1 MLPFFPSEPMDK
13 DAVVSASKTMLKVA
27 HADGVHAAEI
37 DLIRSFY
44 TSGLDGRDWPS
55 FDKLLQEASGDLHVT
70 AQAFSD
76 ERQRETVIALCVM
89 TGLADGTLSD
99 AEQAAV
105 RSIANDLNIAP
116 NRLTEIIDLVK
127 DNMLAQLSHLP
138 DAGSVAK
145 VAKEL
150 S

>member
-1 MLPFFPSEPMDK
+1 MSK
-13 DAVVSASKTMLKVA
+13 DAVVAASKTMLKVA
-27 HADGVHAAEI
+27 HADGVRAAEI

-44 TSGLDGRDWPS
+44 TSGIDSGERPS
-55 FDKLLQEASGDLHVT
+55 FDKLLQDASKDLHVT
-70 AQAFSD
+70 AQAFAD
-76 ERQRETVIALCVM
+76 ERQRETVIALCIM

-105 RSIANDLNIAP
+105 HSIASDLNIAP
-116 NRLTEIIDLVK
+116 NRLAEIVDLVK